1 MKEFETKIQELKY
14 NVLREVAKLAY
25 EGNMA
30 SGVLDIPEKIIPGPE
45 PQFRCCIYKERA
57 IIGDR
62 IKLAMG
68 GDMANPGVVEVIDTA
83 CDECPVTAMEVG
95 PSCRGCLANR
105 CRHACPVG
113 AITIENHKA
122 VIDHKKC
129 IVCGRCMAA
138 CPYSAIVKNQ
148 RPCERNC
155 PAGAISMRESD
166 QKASV
171 DPSKCISCGICT
183 YACPFGALIDKSWI
197 VQAVNML
204 KGSKQWNYKVHAIVA
219 PSIAGQFEGASLGQ
233 VITALEQLGFCQV
246 HEVAEGADLTAHAE
260 ARELAEK
267 GTLYSSCCPAFVS
280 YVEIHHP
287 EMAHKISHTPSPMVM
302 IARKI
307 KEEDADARVVF
318 IGPCV
323 AKKHEFRLGKT
334 RGVVDCVLTFEELDA
349 LFASR
354 DIEPGTM
361 EEAVLDDAS
370 SYGRAFGASGGVAA
384 AVAQALKEQSIDF
397 EVKPVVCG
405 GIAACKAAILKDQH
419 GRLEGNFIEGMACD
433 AGCIGG
439 AGCRVRSPKN
449 KANLMQ
455 YAKAAGHKTIE
466 SVVCPEEK

>member
-219 PSIAGQFEGASLGQ
+219 PSIAGQFEGTSLGQ

-246 HEVAEGADLTAHAE
+246 HEVAEGADMTAHAE

-318 IGPCV
+318 IGP
-323 AKKHEFRLGKT
+323 
-334 RGVVDCVLTFEELDA
+334 
-349 LFASR
+349 
-354 DIEPGTM
+354 
-361 EEAVLDDAS
+361 
-370 SYGRAFGASGGVAA
+370 
-384 AVAQALKEQSIDF
+384 
-397 EVKPVVCG
+397 
-405 GIAACKAAILKDQH
+405 
-419 GRLEGNFIEGMACD
+419 
-433 AGCIGG
+433 
-439 AGCRVRSPKN
+439 
-449 KANLMQ
+449 
-455 YAKAAGHKTIE
+455 
-466 SVVCPEEK
+466 